1 MSATASLQGVSRE
14 SLAAAR
20 ETLGTLLRS
29 GDTDLGILSDELF
42 VLTSLLDRE
51 RGLRRALTDPSRNG
65 DDRAGLA
72 REVLGDRAGGAA
84 LDVLVWA
91 VRARWS
97 APRDLADALELLAV
111 EAQVARAEQAGR
123 LDSVEDE
130 LFRTARIVAGSPQL
144 RVALS
149 DLSAP
154 AANRAAL
161 IEDLLDGRTTEET
174 RRLVRQA
181 VTSPRGRTFDRTLT
195 EYGEVAAD
203 RRSRLVA
210 TVTASVPLTEEQRSR
225 LAAVL
230 ARTYGHDVHLNIEV
244 DPDVVGGIRVAI
256 GDEVID
262 GSVVSRLDDARRRL
276 AG

>member
-1 MSATASLQGVSRE
+1 MSTAGLQGVSRE

-20 ETLGTLLRS
+20 ETLGTLVRS
-29 GDTDLGILSDELF
+29 GDTDLGALSDELF
-42 VLTSLLDRE
+42 ELTSVLDRE

-72 REVLGDRAGGAA
+72 REVLGGDRIGGAA

-97 APRDLADALELLAV
+97 APRDLADALEQLAV
-111 EAQVARAEQAGR
+111 EAQVAKAEQAGR

-154 AANRAAL
+154 LESRAAL
-161 IEDLLDGRTTEET
+161 IEGLLDGRTTEET

-181 VTSPRGRTFDRTLT
+181 VTSPRGRTFDRILT
-195 EYGEVAAD
+195 EYGEVAAE

-230 ARTYGHDVHLNIEV
+230 ARTYGHEVHLNVEV
-244 DPDVVGGIRVAI
+244 DPDVIGGIRVAI

-262 GSVVSRLDDARRRL
+262 GSVLSRLDDARRRL